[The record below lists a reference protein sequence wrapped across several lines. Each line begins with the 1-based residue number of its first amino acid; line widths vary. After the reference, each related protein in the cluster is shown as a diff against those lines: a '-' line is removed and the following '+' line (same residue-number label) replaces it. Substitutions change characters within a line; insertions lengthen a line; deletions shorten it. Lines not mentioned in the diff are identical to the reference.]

1 MSEHRQLTSK
11 EVRASVMRCFA
22 VKRPAFIWGPPGIGK
37 SELVE
42 NICSDLGGAMFD
54 LRLGQMEP
62 TDIRGIPFY
71 NRDAGVMDWAQPVD
85 LPQGEQL
92 VIDAVKAGVF
102 ELEAEEGT
110 TIADLP
116 VVVLFLDEM
125 NSAPPSVLAAAYQL
139 ILNRRIGK
147 YRLPDN
153 VVMLAAGNRESD
165 KGVTFRMPTP
175 LANRF
180 VHFEMKVNFDDWFEW
195 AVKNNVHKDV
205 VGYLN
210 FAKQDLYDFDSKSS
224 SRAFATPRSWVFV
237 SDLIGDDNLDNRTV
251 TDLVAG
257 TVGEGLAVKFVAH
270 RKVASKMPNPSEI
283 LEGKVKNMEV
293 NEVSA
298 MYSLVV
304 SMCYELKDMGTNGVK
319 DNEFHKA
326 ADNFFRF
333 MMDNFETEL
342 VVMGARVALTTY
354 NLPMLPTKLKNF
366 DEFHKRYGKYI
377 INASD

>member
-1 MSEHRQLTSK
+1 MSEHRQLSAS
-11 EVRASVMRCFA
+11 EVRNSIMRCFA

-42 NICSDLGGAMFD
+42 GICKDLGGAMYD

-62 TDIRGIPFY
+62 TDIRGIPYY
-71 NRDAGVMDWAQPVD
+71 NKDDAVMDWAQPID
-85 LPQGEQL
+85 LPQAEQL
-92 VIDAVKAGVF
+92 VIDAVESGQIDF
-102 ELEAEEGT
+102 EAETGT
-110 TIADLP
+110 KIKNLP

-147 YRLPDN
+147 YKLPDN

-180 VHFEMKVNFDDWFEW
+180 VHFEMKVSFDDWFLW
-195 AVKNNVHKDV
+195 AVENNVHKDI

-210 FAKQDLYDFDSKSS
+210 FAKKDLYDFDPKSA

-237 SDLIGDDNLDNRTV
+237 SDLIADDGLTNDTV

-257 TVGEGLAVKFVAH
+257 TVGEGLALKFMAH
-270 RKVASKMPNPSEI
+270 RKVAGRMPNPTDI
-283 LEGKVKNMEV
+283 LEGKTKKMDVDEI
-293 NEVSA
+293 SA

-304 SMCYELKDMGTNGVK
+304 SMCYELKGAIENGVT
-319 DNEFHKA
+319 DSEFHKM

-354 NLPMLPTKLKNF
+354 KLPLMPTKLKHF
-366 DEFHKRYGKYI
+366 DEFHRRYGKYI
-377 INASD
+377 IGASD